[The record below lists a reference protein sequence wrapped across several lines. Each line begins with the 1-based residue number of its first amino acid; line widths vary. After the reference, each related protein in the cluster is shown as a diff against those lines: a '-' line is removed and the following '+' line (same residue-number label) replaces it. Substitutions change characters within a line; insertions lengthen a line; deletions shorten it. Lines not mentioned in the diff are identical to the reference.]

1 MEAETLVI
9 QELIEKFDKEIINRK
24 ESLALAVKTSAAAN
38 ELLSKGKVMLRV
50 IGDHL
55 TLGFDNY
62 LIHKSDLEEGWTLL
76 LIAYYEKY
84 EIIGTNPKYMEWQA
98 KIAWCHI
105 HQNEIV

>member
-9 QELIEKFDKEIINRK
+9 QELIKKLDKEIINRK

-38 ELLSKGKVMLRV
+38 ELLSKGKVMLRG

-84 EIIGTNPKYMEWQA
+84 EIIGTNPKYMEWNK
-98 KIAWCHI
+98 KIVWCHI